1 MKGNEGRIESSLKAT
16 FNEATD
22 KNLSKKRKIEDG
34 NDLSGIYADSV
45 KANSTAAANQGVLPS
60 LNKNERVIKPSSLW
74 NFAVDYNDHFE
85 TPPTAY
91 KDLSPVLE
99 ALAHCVCKTTAELTV
114 YDPYWCEGSMVS
126 HMREL
131 GYENVINRNRDFYMD
146 IKKKNIPGY
155 DILVTNPPYSGEHK
169 VNLLKFLATHTAAS
183 SANNSR
189 NSSITNNTPEKSIVA
204 AENKNTNNTD
214 KLKPTTLPFAL
225 LLPVYTATKSYW
237 KDFVHAQ
244 SLLGKNAFYIL
255 PPDYYDIPDIPG
267 YDVLV
272 TNPPYSGEHKVNL
285 LKFLATHTAANS
297 ANNSRNSVVTST
309 TPEKSIAAAENKNT
323 NNADKVKP
331 TTLPFALLLP
341 VYTATKSYWKDFVHA
356 QSLLGKNSFY
366 ILPPDYYEYS
376 HPEGTGKDIP
386 PFYSAWFLGGF
397 STEQKNSIIQSL
409 RTKPRTAIP
418 TKPTNPPLK
427 RLSFPVLTVAES
439 VEALVSRGVVTDSK
453 RPNPKQRQ
461 KMKQKGK

>member
-1 MKGNEGRIESSLKAT
+1 MQANIMKGNEGRIESSLKAT

-146 IKKKNIPGY
+146 IKKKN
-155 DILVTNPPYSGEHK
+155 
-169 VNLLKFLATHTAAS
+169 
-183 SANNSR
+183 
-189 NSSITNNTPEKSIVA
+189 
-204 AENKNTNNTD
+204 
-214 KLKPTTLPFAL
+214 
-225 LLPVYTATKSYW
+225 
-237 KDFVHAQ
+237 
-244 SLLGKNAFYIL
+244 
-255 PPDYYDIPDIPG
+255 IPG

>member
-1 MKGNEGRIESSLKAT
+1 MEDQKRSHKKMKRDKKRKLELERSEQAENREIAHAVKAIMNGNEGRVENTSNAT
-16 FNEATD
+16 PNAAYD
-22 KNLSKKRKIEDG
+22 NIKSKKRKIGEG
-34 NDLSGIYADSV
+34 NDESGLYADSM
-45 KANSTAAANQGVLPS
+45 KANLTAATNSGALPS
-60 LNKNERVIKPSSLW
+60 LNKKERVIKPSSLW

-85 TPPTAY
+85 TPPIAY

-99 ALAHCVCKTTAELTV
+99 AVAKCVGKTTAELAV

-131 GYENVINRNRDFYMD
+131 GFENVINRNRDFYMD

-169 VNLLKFLATHTAAS
+169 VNLLKFLSTHTASNSAS
-183 SANNSR
+183 NNR
-189 NSSITNNTPEKSIVA
+189 NSSVANNTSEKSTAA
-204 AENKNTNNTD
+204 AENKNTNNAD

-244 SLLGKNAFYIL
+244 SLLGKNC
-255 PPDYYDIPDIPG
+255 
-267 YDVLV
+267 
-272 TNPPYSGEHKVNL
+272 
-285 LKFLATHTAANS
+285 
-297 ANNSRNSVVTST
+297 
-309 TPEKSIAAAENKNT
+309 
-323 NNADKVKP
+323 
-331 TTLPFALLLP
+331 
-341 VYTATKSYWKDFVHA
+341 
-356 QSLLGKNSFY
+356 FY

-397 STEQKNSIIQSL
+397 STDQKNSIIQSL

>member
-1 MKGNEGRIESSLKAT
+1 MEDQKRSQKKMKRDKKRKLELERPGQADHGEIAHAVEAIMDGNEGRVENASKAT
-16 FNEATD
+16 LNDATD
-22 KNLSKKRKIEDG
+22 NKQSKKRKFEDG
-34 NDLSGIYADSV
+34 NDEGGLYTDSM
-45 KANSTAAANQGVLPS
+45 KANPTIATNQGTLS
-60 LNKNERVIKPSSLW
+60 TLSKKERVIKPSSLW

-85 TPPTAY
+85 TPPIAY

-99 ALAHCVCKTTAELTV
+99 ALAHCVGKTTADLAV

-183 SANNSR
+183 SASNNR
-189 NSSITNNTPEKSIVA
+189 NSAVANNTSEKSTVA
-204 AENKNTNNTD
+204 VENKNTDNAD

-244 SLLGKNAFYIL
+244 SLLGKNC
-255 PPDYYDIPDIPG
+255 
-267 YDVLV
+267 
-272 TNPPYSGEHKVNL
+272 
-285 LKFLATHTAANS
+285 
-297 ANNSRNSVVTST
+297 
-309 TPEKSIAAAENKNT
+309 
-323 NNADKVKP
+323 
-331 TTLPFALLLP
+331 
-341 VYTATKSYWKDFVHA
+341 
-356 QSLLGKNSFY
+356 FY

-397 STEQKNSIIQSL
+397 STDQKNSITQSL

-418 TKPTNPPLK
+418 AKPTNPPLK

-439 VEALVSRGVVTDSK
+439 VDALVSRGVVTDSK